1 MPPAAGRRF
10 PCTVNS
16 ILGLFGALAL
26 LLAAVGLYG
35 LLAYETARR
44 TREIG
49 LRMALGAES
58 GDVVRAVV
66 GRALG
71 LAAAGAMVGLGA
83 AVAVMQLL
91 RSMLFGVRPGDPV
104 TLAAVAVLLAVVT
117 VAACYVPARRAAK
130 VDPMV
135 ALRCE

>member
-1 MPPAAGRRF
+1 M
-10 PCTVNS
+10 
-16 ILGLFGALAL
+16 FGALAL